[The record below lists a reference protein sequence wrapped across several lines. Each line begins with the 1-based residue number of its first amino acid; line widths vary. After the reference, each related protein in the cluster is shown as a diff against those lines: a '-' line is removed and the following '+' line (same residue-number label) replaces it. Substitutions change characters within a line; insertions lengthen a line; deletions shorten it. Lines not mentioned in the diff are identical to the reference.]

1 MTLPV
6 VAAGCLSLL
15 QLGGAGRPSAHLTTA
30 PEASARIVPI
40 LAEAWSGS
48 SVNVVADQHHTL
60 FSDGRVQYAA
70 FYAADRRLVLA
81 RRNLSEDGW
90 ETVITPYT
98 GNVADAH
105 NTASIV
111 VDGDGYLHLA
121 WDHHASPLN
130 YARGIAPGSLEL
142 GPKASM
148 TGRREDSVTYPS
160 FFRLPGGDLLFLYR
174 DGRSG
179 RGNVV
184 LNRYDTKAPRWRQV
198 HANLVD
204 GEGAR
209 SAYVAATLD
218 VRGTL
223 HLAWNWRDT
232 PDVATNHDLCYA
244 RSADGGATWTTS
256 NGAPLALPV
265 TAATAEYAARIPQ
278 GRDLMNPP
286 SITADADGR
295 PYVTTYWSPPG
306 THVPQFHVVRHD
318 GARWQVIPAGR
329 RTTPFSLQGTGTR
342 RPPIS
347 RAVVLTRRRG
357 GKAQEVYLVHR
368 DDGGRITALSC
379 DDIQSPRWTARELT
393 AGGLGAWEPSVDPVS
408 WQTSGEIHLLVQ
420 AVSQRDG
427 DDRRP
432 VVAPPTPIGLLA
444 WKP

>member
-1 MTLPV
+1 MMGGLAALLFSGIAAAPV
-6 VAAGCLSLL
+6 AV
-15 QLGGAGRPSAHLTTA
+15 
-30 PEASARIVPI
+30 SARRLRIA
-40 LAEAWSGS
+40 AEAWAGS
-48 SVNVVADQHHTL
+48 SVNVLADQHHTL
-60 FSDGRVQYAA
+60 ISDGSRQYAA
-70 FYAADRRLVLA
+70 FYGVEGRLVLA
-81 RRNLSEDGW
+81 SRDLSEDRW
-90 ETVITPYT
+90 ETRTTPFS

-111 VDGDGYLHLA
+111 VDGDGYLHVA
-121 WDHHASPLN
+121 WDHHASPLH
-130 YARGIAPGSLEL
+130 YARAVAPGSLEL
-142 GPKASM
+142 GPKGRM
-148 TGRREDSVTYPS
+148 TGRQEGSVTYPS

-184 LNRYDTKAPRWRQV
+184 LNRYDTKARTWRQV

-204 GEGAR
+204 GEDAR
-209 SAYVAATLD
+209 SAYLGAALD
-218 VRGTL
+218 ARGTL

-256 NGAPLALPV
+256 GGTPLRLPI
-265 TAATAEYAARIPQ
+265 TAATAEYAAHIP
-278 GRDLMNPP
+278 RDRNLMNPP

-295 PYVTTYWSPPG
+295 PYITTYWSAPG
-306 THVPQFHVVRHD
+306 SNVPQFHLVRHH
-318 GARWQVIPAGR
+318 GRRWQVTPVGR

-357 GKAQEVYLVHR
+357 QRRQVYLVHR
-368 DDGGRITALSC
+368 DDERGGRVVLLSC
-379 DDIQSPRWTARELT
+379 DDIRTPRWTVRELT
-393 AGGLGAWEPSVDPVS
+393 ADGLGAWEPSVDPVR
-408 WQTSGEIHLLVQ
+408 WRTSEEIHLLVQ

-432 VVAPPTPIGLLA
+432 VAAPPTPIAVLV